1 MATIDRLFR
10 AMLEGEAS
18 DLHLLQGQPP
28 KIRQHGHVIP
38 VAEES
43 ELTGESLSAMLE
55 EICPPR
61 RWKTFEASGDVD
73 FAYALGDE
81 ARFRCNY
88 YRQTTGMAAVFR
100 TIPSRVLS
108 LEDLNAPKILE
119 QIAEY
124 RMGLILVTGP
134 TGSGKSTTLAAV
146 IDHLNR
152 NYARKI
158 LTLEDPIEFVHSS
171 KQSVIVQREVGD
183 HTATFASGLRAGI
196 REDCDVILVGEMRD
210 LETISLAISAA
221 ETGVLVF
228 GTLHTNSA
236 AKTIDRIVN
245 VFPSAQQPQVLS
257 MLSSSLRAVVS
268 QQLLRTSDGQGRVAA
283 HEILITNSA
292 AAAAIREGRIAKLN
306 QVIEGGKKQGMVS
319 LDAQLRSLV
328 EDGTVAADE
337 AYLKAVD
344 KKGFE
349 SLLGK
354 NANPYAS
361 RAFNR
366 KELAKKLKKK

>member
-10 AMLEGEAS
+10 AMLEAEAS

-38 VAEES
+38 VGGEP
-43 ELTGESLSAMLE
+43 ELTGESLGVMLE

-61 RWKTFEASGDVD
+61 RWKAFVDAGDAD

-88 YRQTTGMAAVFR
+88 YRQTTGLAAVFR

-108 LEDLNAPKILE
+108 LTELSAPKILK
-119 QIAEY
+119 QLAEY
-124 RMGLILVTGP
+124 RMGLVLVTGP

-146 IDHLNR
+146 IDHINQHH
-152 NYARKI
+152 ARKI
-158 LTLEDPIEFVHSS
+158 LTLEDPIEFVHRS
-171 KQSVIVQREVGD
+171 KRSVVVQREVGD
-183 HTATFASGLRAGI
+183 HTATFSSGLRAGI

-221 ETGVLVF
+221 ETGVLVL

-245 VFPSAQQPQVLS
+245 VFPSAQQPQILS

-283 HEILITNSA
+283 HEILITNA
-292 AAAAIREGRIAKLN
+292 AAVAAIREGRIAKLN
-306 QVIEGGKKQGMVS
+306 QVIEGGKKQGMLS
-319 LDAQLRSLV
+319 LDGELRRLV
-328 EDGTVAADE
+328 EAGTVEAEE

-361 RAFNR
+361 RGFSR
-366 KELAKKLKKK
+366 KELAKKLKK